1 MSGTALSSLLTLTSS
16 TLDQLEN
23 GDEQAAAIRRE
34 LDGRMQ
40 LAESIM
46 SLGIWHILKNQ
57 VFDLFWL
64 FV

>member
-1 MSGTALSSLLTLTSS
+1 MSGTALFSLLTLTSS

-46 SLGIWHILKNQ
+46 SSGI
-57 VFDLFWL
+57 
-64 FV
+64 